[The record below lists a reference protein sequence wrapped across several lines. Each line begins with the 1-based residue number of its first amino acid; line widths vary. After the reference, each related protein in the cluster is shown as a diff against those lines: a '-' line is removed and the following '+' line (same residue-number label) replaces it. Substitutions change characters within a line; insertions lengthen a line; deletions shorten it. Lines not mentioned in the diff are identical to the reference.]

1 MRLLN
6 NLSGTFSLMMK
17 AAATYLLISFTTLP
31 ALCALHTSDSLKAMT
46 GKWNDSIPRL
56 MASQQVEGMAIALVG
71 RSGILWSGCFGYTD
85 SSHARPVDDATL
97 FSVQSMSKNFTAMAL
112 LKAAGQ
118 GILDLDKP
126 VSAYLPDFT
135 VNSRY
140 ESSPEDKMTLRM
152 LLSHRAGFTHE
163 APVGNN
169 YYNEGSFE
177 DHIKSIPDTW
187 LRFPVGQRYSYS
199 NLGVDLAGHILATVT
214 GQSFDDWIRANILEP
229 SGMPNSS
236 FNMAETELKENRAKG
251 YSSPGTEAPFYFAM
265 KPSGGLYAG
274 ITELSHYL
282 MLHLNNGKNG
292 DIQVIPENQLREMYA
307 ITDPLPHQI
316 SGYGLGLSI
325 RNDYDITLLT
335 HGGSGFG
342 FCSNMLWSPG
352 YGIGVVMLTNA
363 SYIRF
368 QNSLPLA
375 LLFEAIKEL
384 YGRQLS
390 EDFLPSAYDMEEVMI
405 DSTVLQKLAG
415 TYLYN
420 RNGNMILEYDNH
432 RLGIRPEG
440 PQFYPAIFTSEH
452 EFNFGPGPFPTF
464 YSIYQG
470 SDSNP
475 AYLIRHFDGEYLD
488 RNSGPFDPPGPDKP
502 EWKQYTGKYSYFSQG
517 RKSSNR
523 IPVEVKNG
531 NLCIYDY
538 RLTEHLPGLFFT
550 AHGEALDFRGEH
562 PTWRNIKLE
571 KED

>member
-1 MRLLN
+1 MRLQNKLT
-6 NLSGTFSLMMK
+6 GTFSLIIK
-17 AAATYLLISFTTLP
+17 AAATYLLVSFTSIS
-31 ALCALHTSDSLKAMT
+31 ALGAIYTSDTLKIMT
-46 GKWNDSIPRL
+46 EKWSDSIPVL
-56 MASQQVEGMAIALVG
+56 MNSQQVEGLAIALVD

-85 SSHARPVDDATL
+85 SSHIRPVDDATL

-177 DHIKSIPDTW
+177 DHINSIPYTW
-187 LRFPVGQRYSYS
+187 LRFPVGRRYSYS
-199 NLGVDLAGHILATVT
+199 NLGIDLAGHILATVT
-214 GQSFDDWIRANILEP
+214 GQSFDNWIKENILEP
-229 SGMPNSS
+229 SGMPHSS
-236 FNMAETELKENRAKG
+236 FDVAETELKGNRAKG

-265 KPSGGLYAG
+265 KPSGGLYAD
-274 ITELSHYL
+274 ITDLSNYL
-282 MLHLNNGKNG
+282 MLHLNNGING
-292 DIQVIPENQLREMYA
+292 DMQVIPGNLLNEMYT
-307 ITDPLPHQI
+307 ITDPLPHQV

-342 FCSNMLWSPG
+342 FCSNILWSPE

-363 SYIRF
+363 AYISF

-375 LLFEAIKEL
+375 LLFGAIKEL
-384 YGRQLS
+384 YGRELQ
-390 EDFLPSAYDMEEVMI
+390 EDFLPSIYDREEIRI
-405 DSTVLQKLAG
+405 DTMVLQRLAG

-420 RNGNMILEYDNH
+420 RNGIMILEYYNH
-432 RLGIRPEG
+432 HLGIRPEG
-440 PQFYPAIFTSEH
+440 PEFYPAIFTSEH
-452 EFNFGPGPFPTF
+452 EFNFGPGPYPTF
-464 YSIYQG
+464 FSIYQA
-470 SDSNP
+470 SDSMP
-475 AYLIRHFDGEYLD
+475 ACLIRQFDGEYLD
-488 RNSGPFDPPGPDKP
+488 RNFGPCDPPGPDNP
-502 EWKQYTGKYSYFSQG
+502 EWRQYAGKYSYFSQG

-531 NLCIYDY
+531 YLCIYDY